1 MPKAKT
7 ILIFLATI
15 MFLAIAGLIMF
26 GSRIFKA
33 NIAVKNIPISI
44 GLSIDQTLSD
54 RWQKERAYITEH
66 AAALGATVTSH
77 VAHSD
82 DATQIA
88 QIDSLIS
95 QKVDVLMVVAHNAP
109 ALIPILAKAHEAGI
123 KVFAYDRLLTNSPD
137 VDFYI
142 SFDNVKVG
150 RLEAQGILDLV
161 PKGNYA
167 YMGGSPTDN
176 NALLVKKGSMEV
188 LQPKIDDGDIKI
200 VYDAF
205 TKDWNADEAYKNL
218 KGYLATSTTKIDAI
232 VAASDNVSLGAI
244 LALQEHGLAGKIPI
258 SGQDAEIQALKRI
271 VEGTQTLTVYKKIK
285 AMAYKA
291 TEIAI
296 ALAKGEPEESNAST
310 NNGVIDIPSY
320 LMDVTL
326 VDKNNIADTVIKDGL
341 YTYEDIYGT
350 KPKAR

>member
-1 MPKAKT
+1 MFKAKT
-7 ILIFLATI
+7 ILAFLIAI
-15 MFLAIAGLIMF
+15 MVLVIAGFLTF
-26 GSRIFKA
+26 NSQVFK
-33 NIAVKNIPISI
+33 NNVAVKNAPISI

-54 RWQKERAYITEH
+54 RWQKERAYITDH
-66 AAALGATVTSH
+66 AAELGATVTSY
-77 VAHSD
+77 VANSD
-82 DATQIA
+82 DAVQIA

-95 QKVDVLMVVAHNAP
+95 QKVDVIMIVAHNAS

-123 KVFAYDRLLTNSPD
+123 KVFAYDRLLVNSPD

-142 SFDNVKVG
+142 SFDNIKVG
-150 RLEAQGILDLV
+150 RLEAQGILNLV

-188 LQPKIDDGDIKI
+188 LQPKINNGDIKI
-200 VYDAF
+200 VYDSF
-205 TKDWNADEAYKNL
+205 TKNWNANEAYKNL
-218 KGYLATSTTKIDAI
+218 KDYLATSTTKIDAI

-244 LALQEHGLAGKIPI
+244 LALQEHGLAGKIPV

-271 VEGTQTLTVYKKIK
+271 VDGTQTFTVYKKIK
-285 AMAYKA
+285 DMAYKA

-296 ALAKGEPEESNAST
+296 ALAKGAPDESNASI

-326 VDKNNIADTVIKDGL
+326 VDKNNIVDTVIKDGL
-341 YTYEDIYGT
+341 YTYEDIYGA
-350 KPKAR
+350 KPKAQ